1 MCIFRGVVLGSQPNY
16 DGEVTYKFEWRGN
29 EADGLGVRRVGPWDC
44 KGLTDVQCCDK
55 VQTSVPDL
63 DTEGNFI
70 DCWFEESFY
79 KDPFTKKISKIFYN
93 DATGAVEYAS
103 NEDVASFQLRED
115 KARTKLIADI
125 DSVLHMTNCSKDTLW
140 SLYARI
146 RHDVRGNAEVQG
158 DPQIIRDVLNLHY
171 GNTLDV
177 TQNVFLQTV
186 LPKISKVL
194 LSTTTMRNVTPNE
207 NIVVVVVD
215 NNSTR
220 DVSRIGGS
228 A

>member
-1 MCIFRGVVLGSQPNY
+1 
-16 DGEVTYKFEWRGN
+16 
-29 EADGLGVRRVGPWDC
+29 
-44 KGLTDVQCCDK
+44 
-55 VQTSVPDL
+55 
-63 DTEGNFI
+63 
-70 DCWFEESFY
+70 
-79 KDPFTKKISKIFYN
+79 
-93 DATGAVEYAS
+93 
-103 NEDVASFQLRED
+103 VASFQLREE
-115 KARTKLIADI
+115 KARTKLMSDI

-146 RHDVRGNAEVQG
+146 RHAVRGNAEVQG
-158 DPQIIRDVLNLHY
+158 DPQIIRDVLNLHS

-186 LPKISKVL
+186 LPKISKV